1 MICMGF
7 AGTGWSPSLHGPALL
22 LVPVVFPPGGFSN
35 IAVAGYVCP
44 DYFGKCTDEKI
55 NHDELF
61 Q

>member
-1 MICMGF
+1 MPITYRCLE
-7 AGTGWSPSLHGPALL
+7 SLASS
-22 LVPVVFPPGGFSN
+22 LVNGLTTIHYITPTPHISN